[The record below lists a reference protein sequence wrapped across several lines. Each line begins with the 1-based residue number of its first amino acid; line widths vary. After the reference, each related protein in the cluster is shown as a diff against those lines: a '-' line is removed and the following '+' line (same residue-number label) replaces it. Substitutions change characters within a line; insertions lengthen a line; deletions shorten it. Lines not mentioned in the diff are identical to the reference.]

1 MSGIDFSDNI
11 KSFVKHCLIKEPDKR
26 SSATALLQHKFFK
39 ACVTEDVQARLINL
53 ISLKIANDDHRAG
66 YKPRFRISGKLDNGK
81 ENLEAPI
88 EWEFTN
94 TLIQQQK
101 TTPRLPLLEEVGEF
115 IDDSSSNY
123 PSNVLEQNNMTSLKL
138 ISTKQHVTSRKCEL
152 LFNCLHMVQL
162 RGKDE
167 YTRCQVEKF
176 IDSVC
181 DFEKKNP
188 GFCNAIVEEL
198 EKHI

>member
-1 MSGIDFSDNI
+1 M
-11 KSFVKHCLIKEPDKR
+11 
-26 SSATALLQHKFFK
+26 
-39 ACVTEDVQARLINL
+39 
-53 ISLKIANDDHRAG
+53 
-66 YKPRFRISGKLDNGK
+66 
-81 ENLEAPI
+81 
-88 EWEFTN
+88 
-94 TLIQQQK
+94 IQQQK
-101 TTPRLPLLEEVGEF
+101 TTPRLPLLEEVDEF

-181 DFEKKNP
+181 DFEEKNP